1 MSQLLHRLLLDRL
14 FPVSIGL
21 FLLGFVQPVQAQ
33 RIQQVPVLGGNG
45 NFFNTRFMSPNTG
58 TVFNRSTDRPTGET
72 DTRGIFYRNND
83 VQSFMLRTQLGD
95 VSMNAKFDTTINP
108 VINNAV
114 NRPPVV
120 GDRSQ
125 VAGTLTVRIPRMDG
139 GSGGVSLNRV
149 PATLD
154 VTFTGVTGFMNP
166 TPIREYVAR
175 DFVFTEVGVVD
186 VGRTTVAVQRD
197 TPVDV
202 PQYVSS
208 GGPETIT
215 VAGTK
220 VRSREFTEYRD
231 GLSATG
237 DVRFNVTGGTVGTTN
252 TTVFENGPTPPP
264 SMPRLPILINPIIPP
279 IVGRGPAPVPPAPA
293 PVPDDRHWTTGG
305 RRDHVIY
312 VTDRRVEHPTLGKD
326 IGVGFDR
333 GYTRDGRDTRCNCQG
348 EVVWVDHKDNT
359 VYVPIGIPSRVFPG
373 MTGMERRKAVGAA
386 SRNGNRPRPEPSQKL
401 TPR

>member
-1 MSQLLHRLLLDRL
+1 MRFDVKRDVR
-14 FPVSIGL
+14 FDV
-21 FLLGFVQPVQAQ
+21 
-33 RIQQVPVLGGNG
+33 RGNVM
-45 NFFNTRFMSPNTG
+45 F
-58 TVFNRSTDRPTGET
+58 
-72 DTRGIFYRNND
+72 D
-83 VQSFMLRTQLGD
+83 VRGD
-95 VSMNAKFDTTINP
+95 VRFNVRGDVRFEVRENVRFD
-108 VINNAV
+108 VS
-114 NRPPVV
+114 
-120 GDRSQ
+120 GD
-125 VAGTLTVRIPRMDG
+125 VR
-139 GSGGVSLNRV
+139 
-149 PATLD
+149 
-154 VTFTGVTGFMNP
+154 F
-166 TPIREYVAR
+166 
-175 DFVFTEVGVVD
+175 EV
-186 VGRTTVAVQRD
+186 R
-197 TPVDV
+197 
-202 PQYVSS
+202 
-208 GGPETIT
+208 
-215 VAGTK
+215 
-220 VRSREFTEYRD
+220 
-231 GLSATG
+231 G

>member
-1 MSQLLHRLLLDRL
+1 MSQSRYQL
-14 FPVSIGL
+14 FSISLGL
-21 FLLGFVQPVQAQ
+21 FILGFVQPVQAQ

-45 NFFNTRFMSPNTG
+45 NLFNTRFMSPNTG
-58 TVFNRSTDRPTGET
+58 VIFNRSTDQPTGTT
-72 DTRGIFYRNND
+72 DRQGIFYRNND
-83 VQSFMLRTQLGD
+83 IKSFMLRTQMGNTP
-95 VSMNAKFDTTINP
+95 MNAKFDTTLNP
-108 VINNAV
+108 TIANAV

-120 GDRSQ
+120 GDRFQ
-125 VAGTLTVRIPRMDG
+125 IDGTLTFRIPRMEG
-139 GSGGVSLNRV
+139 GMGVSLNRV

-154 VTFTGVTGFMNP
+154 VALTGVTGFNNP
-166 TPIREYVAR
+166 TPIREYLAR
-175 DFVFTEVGVVD
+175 DFVFTEVGVVESSS
-186 VGRTTVAVQRD
+186 TTVAVQRD

-202 PQYVSS
+202 PQYVTS
-208 GGPETIT
+208 GGPQTIT

-220 VRSREFTEYRD
+220 VRAREFTEYRD

-237 DVRFNVTGGTVGTTN
+237 DVKFDVTGGTVGTTN
-252 TTVFENGPTPPP
+252 TMVFENGPTPPP
-264 SMPRLPILINPIIPP
+264 TTPP
-279 IVGRGPAPVPPAPA
+279 IVNAPIFIDPVIRIPGLVLAPPAPVPV

-305 RRDHVIY
+305 RGDHVIQ
-312 VTDRRVEHPTLGKD
+312 VTDRRVEHPTLGQD
-326 IGVGFDR
+326 IGVGFDT

-386 SRNGNRPRPEPSQKL
+386 SRNGNRPEPSQKL